1 MIKGELL
8 PASCPLTPTCA
19 MAHTP
24 MHVHAHRESKQ
35 TNKQTNENLE
45 INTLPGV
52 DYKHSS

>member
-24 MHVHAHRESKQ
+24 MHVHAHSESKQ
-35 TNKQTNENLE
+35 TNKQMK
-45 INTLPGV
+45 I
-52 DYKHSS
+52 